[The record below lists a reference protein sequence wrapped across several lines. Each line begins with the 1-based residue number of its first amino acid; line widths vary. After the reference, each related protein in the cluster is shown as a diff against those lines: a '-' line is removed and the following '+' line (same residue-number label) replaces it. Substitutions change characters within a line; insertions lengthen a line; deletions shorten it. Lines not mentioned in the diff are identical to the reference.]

1 MKKNIKILLIIFL
14 SLIILL
20 FNNCINVQAAF
31 EDAGGGSSTTTQS
44 GTPTTIDPDEWKPD
58 NLQMHDYDEVVDVA
72 VIIIAVIRYIGVA
85 VSIIV
90 LLIIGIKYMTGT
102 VQEKAEYKKTMIPYL
117 IGVFIFFTLSQILPL
132 IIGLIAD
139 FE

>member
-1 MKKNIKILLIIFL
+1 MKNKALLKTLKIITILAIIIFL
-14 SLIILL
+14 FTPICL
-20 FNNCINVQAAF
+20 
-31 EDAGGGSSTTTQS
+31 AG
-44 GTPTTIDPDEWKPD
+44 GTPTTIDPNEWKPD
-58 NLQMHDYDEVVDVA
+58 NLQMEDYDEVVDVA
-72 VIIIAVIRYIGVA
+72 VVIIAVIRYVGVA

-117 IGVFIFFTLSQILPL
+117 IGVFIFFALSQILPV
-132 IIGLIAD
+132 IIGLIAE

>member
-1 MKKNIKILLIIFL
+1 MKNKALLKTLKIITILAIIIFL
-14 SLIILL
+14 FTPICL
-20 FNNCINVQAAF
+20 
-31 EDAGGGSSTTTQS
+31 AG
-44 GTPTTIDPDEWKPD
+44 GTPTTIDPNEWKPD
-58 NLQMHDYDEVVDVA
+58 DLGMQDYDEVVDVA
-72 VIIIAVIRYIGVA
+72 VVIIAVIRYVGVA

-117 IGVFIFFTLSQILPL
+117 IGVFIFFALSQILPV
-132 IIGLIAD
+132 IIGLIAE

>member
-1 MKKNIKILLIIFL
+1 MKNKALLKTLKIITILAIIIFL
-14 SLIILL
+14 FTPICL
-20 FNNCINVQAAF
+20 
-31 EDAGGGSSTTTQS
+31 AG
-44 GTPTTIDPDEWKPD
+44 GTPTTIDPNEWKPD

-117 IGVFIFFTLSQILPL
+117 IGVFIFFALSQILPV
-132 IIGLIAD
+132 IIGLIAE

>member
-1 MKKNIKILLIIFL
+1 MKNKTLLKTLKIITILAIIIFL
-14 SLIILL
+14 FTPICL
-20 FNNCINVQAAF
+20 
-31 EDAGGGSSTTTQS
+31 AG
-44 GTPTTIDPDEWKPD
+44 GTPTTIDPNEWKPD
-58 NLQMHDYDEVVDVA
+58 DFGMQDYDEVVDVA
-72 VIIIAVIRYIGVA
+72 VVIIAVIRYVGVA

-117 IGVFIFFTLSQILPL
+117 IGVFIFFALSQILPL

>member
-1 MKKNIKILLIIFL
+1 MKNKTLLKTLKIITILAIIIFL
-14 SLIILL
+14 FTPICL
-20 FNNCINVQAAF
+20 
-31 EDAGGGSSTTTQS
+31 AG
-44 GTPTTIDPDEWKPD
+44 GTPTTIDPNEWKPD
-58 NLQMHDYDEVVDVA
+58 DLEMQDYDEVVDVA
-72 VIIIAVIRYIGVA
+72 VVIIAVIRYVGVA

-90 LLIIGIKYMTGT
+90 LLIIVIKYMTGT

-117 IGVFIFFTLSQILPL
+117 IGVFIFFALSQILPL

>member
-1 MKKNIKILLIIFL
+1 MKNKTLLKTLKIITILAIIIFL
-14 SLIILL
+14 FTPICL
-20 FNNCINVQAAF
+20 
-31 EDAGGGSSTTTQS
+31 AG
-44 GTPTTIDPDEWKPD
+44 GTPTTIDPNEWKPD
-58 NLQMHDYDEVVDVA
+58 DLGMQDYDEVVDVA
-72 VIIIAVIRYIGVA
+72 VVIIAVIRYVGVA

-117 IGVFIFFTLSQILPL
+117 IGVFIFFALSQILPL

>member
-1 MKKNIKILLIIFL
+1 MKNKTLVKTLKIITILAIIIFL
-14 SLIILL
+14 FTPICL
-20 FNNCINVQAAF
+20 
-31 EDAGGGSSTTTQS
+31 AG
-44 GTPTTIDPDEWKPD
+44 GTPTTIDPDQWKPD

>member
-1 MKKNIKILLIIFL
+1 MKNKTLLKTLKIITILAIIIFL
-14 SLIILL
+14 FTPICL
-20 FNNCINVQAAF
+20 
-31 EDAGGGSSTTTQS
+31 AG
-44 GTPTTIDPDEWKPD
+44 GTPTTIDPNEWKPD
-58 NLQMHDYDEVVDVA
+58 DLEMQDYDEVVDVA
-72 VIIIAVIRYIGVA
+72 VIIIAVIRYVGVA

-117 IGVFIFFTLSQILPL
+117 IGVFIFFALSQILPL

>member
-1 MKKNIKILLIIFL
+1 MKNKTLVKTLKIITILAIIIFL
-14 SLIILL
+14 FTPICL
-20 FNNCINVQAAF
+20 
-31 EDAGGGSSTTTQS
+31 AG
-44 GTPTTIDPDEWKPD
+44 GTPTTIDPNEWKPD
-58 NLQMHDYDEVVDVA
+58 DLEMQDYDEVVDVA
-72 VIIIAVIRYIGVA
+72 VVIIAVIRYVGVA

-117 IGVFIFFTLSQILPL
+117 IGVFIFFALSQILPL

>member
-1 MKKNIKILLIIFL
+1 MKNKALLKTLKIITILAIIIFL
-14 SLIILL
+14 FTPICL
-20 FNNCINVQAAF
+20 
-31 EDAGGGSSTTTQS
+31 AG
-44 GTPTTIDPDEWKPD
+44 GTPTTIDPNEWKPD
-58 NLQMHDYDEVVDVA
+58 NLQMEDYDEVVDVA
-72 VIIIAVIRYIGVA
+72 VVIIAVIRYVGVA

-117 IGVFIFFTLSQILPL
+117 IGVFIFFALSQILPL

>member
-1 MKKNIKILLIIFL
+1 MKNKALLKTLKIITILAIIIFL
-14 SLIILL
+14 FTPICL
-20 FNNCINVQAAF
+20 
-31 EDAGGGSSTTTQS
+31 AG
-44 GTPTTIDPDEWKPD
+44 GTPTTIDPNEWKPD
-58 NLQMHDYDEVVDVA
+58 DLEMQDYDEVVDVA
-72 VIIIAVIRYIGVA
+72 VVIIAVIRYVGVA

-117 IGVFIFFTLSQILPL
+117 IGVFIFFALSQILPL

>member
-1 MKKNIKILLIIFL
+1 MKNKTLLKTLKIITILAIIIFL
-14 SLIILL
+14 FTPICL
-20 FNNCINVQAAF
+20 
-31 EDAGGGSSTTTQS
+31 AG
-44 GTPTTIDPDEWKPD
+44 GTPTTIDPNEWKPD
-58 NLQMHDYDEVVDVA
+58 DLEMQDYDEVVDVA
-72 VIIIAVIRYIGVA
+72 VVIIAVIRYVGVA

-117 IGVFIFFTLSQILPL
+117 IGVFIFFALSQILPV
-132 IIGLIAD
+132 IIGLIAE

>member
-1 MKKNIKILLIIFL
+1 MKNKTLLKTLKIITILAIIIFL
-14 SLIILL
+14 FTPICL
-20 FNNCINVQAAF
+20 
-31 EDAGGGSSTTTQS
+31 AG
-44 GTPTTIDPDEWKPD
+44 GTPTTIDPNEWKPD
-58 NLQMHDYDEVVDVA
+58 DLEMQDYDEVVDVA
-72 VIIIAVIRYIGVA
+72 VVIIAVIRYVGVA

-117 IGVFIFFTLSQILPL
+117 IGVFIFFALSQILPL

>member
-1 MKKNIKILLIIFL
+1 MKNKTLLKTLKIITILAIIIFL
-14 SLIILL
+14 FTPICL
-20 FNNCINVQAAF
+20 
-31 EDAGGGSSTTTQS
+31 AG
-44 GTPTTIDPDEWKPD
+44 GTPTTIDPNEWKPD
-58 NLQMHDYDEVVDVA
+58 NLQMEDYDEVVDVA
-72 VIIIAVIRYIGVA
+72 VVIIAVIRYVGVA

-117 IGVFIFFTLSQILPL
+117 IGVFIFFALSQILPV
-132 IIGLIAD
+132 IIGLIAE

>member
-20 FNNCINVQAAF
+20 FNNCIHVQAAF

>member
-1 MKKNIKILLIIFL
+1 MKNKTLLKTLKIITILAIIIFL
-14 SLIILL
+14 FTPICL
-20 FNNCINVQAAF
+20 
-31 EDAGGGSSTTTQS
+31 AG
-44 GTPTTIDPDEWKPD
+44 GTPTTIDPNEWKPD
-58 NLQMHDYDEVVDVA
+58 DLEMQDYDEVVDVA
-72 VIIIAVIRYIGVA
+72 VVIIAVIRYVGVA

>member
-1 MKKNIKILLIIFL
+1 MKNKALLKTLKIITILAIIIFL
-14 SLIILL
+14 FTPICL
-20 FNNCINVQAAF
+20 
-31 EDAGGGSSTTTQS
+31 AG
-44 GTPTTIDPDEWKPD
+44 GTPTTIDPNEWKPD
-58 NLQMHDYDEVVDVA
+58 NLQMEDYDEVVDVA
-72 VIIIAVIRYIGVA
+72 VVIIAVIRYAGVA

-117 IGVFIFFTLSQILPL
+117 IGVFIFFALSQILPV
-132 IIGLIAD
+132 IIGLIAE

>member
-1 MKKNIKILLIIFL
+1 MKNKTLLKTLKIITILAINIFL
-14 SLIILL
+14 FTPICL
-20 FNNCINVQAAF
+20 
-31 EDAGGGSSTTTQS
+31 AG
-44 GTPTTIDPDEWKPD
+44 GTPTTIDPNEWKPD
-58 NLQMHDYDEVVDVA
+58 DLGMQDYDEVVDVA
-72 VIIIAVIRYIGVA
+72 VVIIAVIRYVGVA

-117 IGVFIFFTLSQILPL
+117 IGVFIFFALSQILPL

>member
-1 MKKNIKILLIIFL
+1 MKNKTLLKTLKIITILAIIIFL
-14 SLIILL
+14 FTPICL
-20 FNNCINVQAAF
+20 
-31 EDAGGGSSTTTQS
+31 AG
-44 GTPTTIDPDEWKPD
+44 GTPTTIDPNEWKPD
-58 NLQMHDYDEVVDVA
+58 DLEMQDYDEVVDVA
-72 VIIIAVIRYIGVA
+72 VVIIAVIRYVGVA

-117 IGVFIFFTLSQILPL
+117 IGVFIFFALSQILPL
-132 IIGLIAD
+132 IIGLIAE

>member
-1 MKKNIKILLIIFL
+1 MKNKTLLKTLKILTILAIIIFL
-14 SLIILL
+14 FTPICL
-20 FNNCINVQAAF
+20 
-31 EDAGGGSSTTTQS
+31 AG
-44 GTPTTIDPDEWKPD
+44 GTPTTIDPNEWKPD
-58 NLQMHDYDEVVDVA
+58 DLGMQDYDEVVDVA
-72 VIIIAVIRYIGVA
+72 VVIIAVIRYVGVA

-117 IGVFIFFTLSQILPL
+117 IGVFIFFALSQILPL

>member
-1 MKKNIKILLIIFL
+1 MKNKTLLKTLKIITILAIIIFL
-14 SLIILL
+14 FTPICL
-20 FNNCINVQAAF
+20 
-31 EDAGGGSSTTTQS
+31 AG
-44 GTPTTIDPDEWKPD
+44 GTPTTIDPNECKPD
-58 NLQMHDYDEVVDVA
+58 DLGMQDYDEVVDVA
-72 VIIIAVIRYIGVA
+72 VVIIAVIRYVGVA

-117 IGVFIFFTLSQILPL
+117 IGVFIFFALSQILPL

>member
-1 MKKNIKILLIIFL
+1 MKNKTLLKTLKIITILAIIIFL
-14 SLIILL
+14 FTPICL
-20 FNNCINVQAAF
+20 
-31 EDAGGGSSTTTQS
+31 AG

-117 IGVFIFFTLSQILPL
+117 IGVFIFFALSQILPL

>member
-1 MKKNIKILLIIFL
+1 MNIKDKAKKAIGKKLKK
-14 SLIILL
+14 
-20 FNNCINVQAAF
+20 V
-31 EDAGGGSSTTTQS
+31 
-44 GTPTTIDPDEWKPD
+44 
-58 NLQMHDYDEVVDVA
+58 
-72 VIIIAVIRYIGVA
+72 IIAVIRYIGVA

-117 IGVFIFFTLSQILPL
+117 IGVFIFFALSQILPL

>member
-1 MKKNIKILLIIFL
+1 MKNKTLLKTLKIITILAIIIFL
-14 SLIILL
+14 FTPICL
-20 FNNCINVQAAF
+20 
-31 EDAGGGSSTTTQS
+31 AG
-44 GTPTTIDPDEWKPD
+44 GTPTTIDPNEWKPD
-58 NLQMHDYDEVVDVA
+58 DLEMQDYDEVVDVA
-72 VIIIAVIRYIGVA
+72 VVIIAVIRYVGVA

-90 LLIIGIKYMTGT
+90 LLIVGIKYMTGT

-117 IGVFIFFTLSQILPL
+117 IGVFIFFALSQILPL

>member
-1 MKKNIKILLIIFL
+1 MKNKTLLKTLKIITILAIIIFL
-14 SLIILL
+14 FTPICL
-20 FNNCINVQAAF
+20 
-31 EDAGGGSSTTTQS
+31 AG
-44 GTPTTIDPDEWKPD
+44 GTPTTIDPDQWKPD
-58 NLQMHDYDEVVDVA
+58 DLEMQDYDEVVDVA
-72 VIIIAVIRYIGVA
+72 VVIIAVIRYVGVA

-117 IGVFIFFTLSQILPL
+117 IGVFIFFALSQILPL

>member
-1 MKKNIKILLIIFL
+1 MKNKTLLKTLKIITILAIIIFL
-14 SLIILL
+14 FTPICL
-20 FNNCINVQAAF
+20 
-31 EDAGGGSSTTTQS
+31 AG
-44 GTPTTIDPDEWKPD
+44 GTPTTIDPNEWKPD
-58 NLQMHDYDEVVDVA
+58 DLGMQDYDEVVDVA
-72 VIIIAVIRYIGVA
+72 VVIIAVIRYVGVA

-117 IGVFIFFTLSQILPL
+117 IGVFIFFALSQILPV
-132 IIGLIAD
+132 IIGLIAE

>member
-1 MKKNIKILLIIFL
+1 MKNKTLLKTLKIITILAIIIFL
-14 SLIILL
+14 FTPICL
-20 FNNCINVQAAF
+20 
-31 EDAGGGSSTTTQS
+31 AG
-44 GTPTTIDPDEWKPD
+44 GTPTTIDPNEWKPD
-58 NLQMHDYDEVVDVA
+58 DLGMQDYDEVVDVA
-72 VIIIAVIRYIGVA
+72 VVIIAVIRYVGVA

-117 IGVFIFFTLSQILPL
+117 IGVFIFFALSQILPL

-139 FE
+139 FEY

>member
-1 MKKNIKILLIIFL
+1 MKNKALLKTLKIITILAIIIFL
-14 SLIILL
+14 FTPICL
-20 FNNCINVQAAF
+20 
-31 EDAGGGSSTTTQS
+31 AG
-44 GTPTTIDPDEWKPD
+44 GTPTTIDPNEWKPD
-58 NLQMHDYDEVVDVA
+58 DLGMQDYDEVVDVA
-72 VIIIAVIRYIGVA
+72 VVIIAVIRYVGVA

-117 IGVFIFFTLSQILPL
+117 IGVFIFFALSQILPL

>member
-1 MKKNIKILLIIFL
+1 MKNKTLLKTLKIITILAIIIFL
-14 SLIILL
+14 FTPICL
-20 FNNCINVQAAF
+20 
-31 EDAGGGSSTTTQS
+31 AG
-44 GTPTTIDPDEWKPD
+44 GTPTTIDPNEWKPD
-58 NLQMHDYDEVVDVA
+58 DLEMQDYDEVVDVA
-72 VIIIAVIRYIGVA
+72 VVIIAVIRYVGVA

-117 IGVFIFFTLSQILPL
+117 IGVFIFFALSQILPL
-132 IIGLIAD
+132 ISGLIAD